1 MTAMAGLYGLGTL
14 GNLATT
20 GAAMDEQRRAR
31 DRYLEQTAPWNMPG
45 YTGFDEGGWIN
56 EDFSATLNRIDDP
69 LLRDS
74 MYHAGAWTPAGA
86 ARVGLAVQNAEGVRE
101 MRDRQQGT
109 VDEIQRR
116 YTPIM
121 DAAAGNY
128 QRIAGS
134 DPTQMFDSARGR
146 VEQHFDT
153 MMGTPLELTDA
164 MTTADVQRIAQQA
177 QNRAN
182 QQGQARARQARD
194 LAGGRGL
201 SGNAL
206 AAIDAQFDQA
216 ALAEAINA
224 ELEAEIQRSLLN
236 AEYRDRFMQRQ
247 ADRDSAL
254 TMAGGVLGDISASE
268 ARAALERDRQATA
281 ALGAW
286 GGLKDDELGYWT
298 DAQNILTQL
307 YNPAIETAPFYD
319 LLDYGNAYQLAR
331 EGTAYGMAGDTA
343 DLLTNA
349 GASFYDM
356 LSAPYIADAS
366 RPETPSGGT
375 GAAAL
380 GALGSIGGG
389 LLGNPSLF

>member
-14 GNLATT
+14 ANL
-20 GAAMDEQRRAR
+20 GASAAALDEQRQAR
-31 DRYLEQTAPWNMPG
+31 DRYIDQTAPWNMPG

-74 MYHAGAWTPAGA
+74 MYHAGAWTPGGA
-86 ARVGLAVQNAEGVRE
+86 ARVGLAVQNAEGVQE

-134 DPTQMFDSARGR
+134 DPSEKFDSARGR

-153 MMGTPLELTDA
+153 MMNQPLELTDA
-164 MTTADVQRIAQQA
+164 MTTVDVQRIAQQA

-194 LAGGRGL
+194 MAGGRGL

-268 ARAALERDRQATA
+268 ARAVLERDRQATG
-281 ALGAW
+281 ALSAW
-286 GGLKDDELGYWT
+286 GGLKDDEVGYWT
-298 DAQNILTQL
+298 DANNILTQL
-307 YNPAIETAPFYD
+307 YNPLLETAPFAD
-319 LLDYGNAYQLAR
+319 LLDYGDAYQLAR
-331 EGTAYGMAGDTA
+331 EGTAYGMAGDYA
-343 DLLTNA
+343 DLLTNVGGSTA
-349 GASFYDM
+349 NLLTAPFLAD
-356 LSAPYIADAS
+356 LSKPEAPD
-366 RPETPSGGT
+366 PGF
-375 GAAAL
+375 GAATI
-380 GALGSIGGG
+380 GALGQIGGG
-389 LLGNPSLF
+389 WATNWGG

>member
-1 MTAMAGLYGLGTL
+1 MPAMAGLYGLGTL
-14 GNLATT
+14 ASLGTS
-20 GAAMDEQRRAR
+20 AAALDEQRRAR
-31 DRYLEQTAPWNMPG
+31 DRYIEETAPYNMPG
-45 YTGFDEGGWIN
+45 YTGFDSEGWITD
-56 EDFSATLNRIDDP
+56 DFADALNRIEDP
-69 LLRDS
+69 VLRDS
-74 MYHAGAWTPAGA
+74 MYHASSRIPGGA
-86 ARVGLAVQNAEGVRE
+86 ARAGLAIQNAEGVQD

-109 VDEIQRR
+109 VDDIQRR

-134 DPTQMFDSARGR
+134 DPSEKFDSARGR

-153 MMGTPLELTDA
+153 MMDAPLELTDA

-194 LAGGRGL
+194 MAGGRGM
-201 SGNAL
+201 SANAL
-206 AAIDAQFDQA
+206 GAIDAQFDQA

-224 ELEAEIQRSLLN
+224 ELNAEIQRAMLN

-247 ADRDSAL
+247 ADRDSNL

-286 GGLKDDELGYWT
+286 GGIKGDEVGYMT
-298 DAQNILTQL
+298 DARNILTQL
-307 YNPAIETAPFYD
+307 YNPLLETAPFTD
-319 LLDYGNAYQLAR
+319 LLDYGDAYQFAR
-331 EGTAYGMAGDTA
+331 EGTAYGMAGDYANLLTSVGGSTA
-343 DLLTNA
+343 DLLTA
-349 GASFYDM
+349 PFLAD
-356 LSAPYIADAS
+356 LSKPD
-366 RPETPSGGT
+366 TPSPDYGSAAIMAGGNV
-375 GAAAL
+375 
-380 GALGSIGGG
+380 LGSWLGG
-389 LLGNPSLF
+389 